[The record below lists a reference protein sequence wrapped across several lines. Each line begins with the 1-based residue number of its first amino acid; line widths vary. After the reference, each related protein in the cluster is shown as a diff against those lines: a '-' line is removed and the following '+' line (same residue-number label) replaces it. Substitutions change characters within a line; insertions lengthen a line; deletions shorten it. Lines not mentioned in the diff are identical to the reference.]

1 MEFKV
6 REVKLDEPKSVQEIE
21 RELIEK
27 HEQSLDQQQQE
38 PQIIMDI
45 PQEVELREEDVLSY
59 IGKRYNKQINSF
71 DELMSERNNSEEL
84 PEDVAAFLKYKKETG
99 RGFDDFIKLNKDFD
113 SIPEDILLK
122 EYLLSTQEGLDDDDV
137 EAMMDDYRYDEDY
150 DDESRIK
157 KTKIARKK
165 AINEAKKFFNS
176 QKEQYKIP
184 LESST
189 VGMSK
194 EEKEEFE
201 SYRQYIKQAKTYEE
215 ESSRKREWFEQKTN
229 EVFGNGFK
237 GFEFSLNNKKL
248 TFSPGDANELKR
260 LHSTPASFIGKFL
273 DENGMI
279 KDAQGYHR
287 ALAVAMNPERF
298 AKFFYEQGQA
308 DATDDLMKKTKNINM
323 SERKATE
330 ATKSNDGFQVKEI
343 NPDHGKS
350 LKIKSIRKL

>member
-21 RELIEK
+21 KELIEK
-27 HEQSLDQQQQE
+27 HEQSLDQQQE
-38 PQIIMDI
+38 PQIIMDA

-71 DELMSERNNSEEL
+71 DELMSERNSSEEL

-99 RGFDDFIKLNKDFD
+99 RSFDDFLKLRKDFD
-113 SIPEDILLK
+113 AMPEDQLIK
-122 EYLLSTQEGLDDDDV
+122 DYLVSTQDGLDEDDI
-137 EAMMDDYRYDEDY
+137 ESMMDDYRYDEDY
-150 DDESRIK
+150 DDESHIK

-176 QKEQYKIP
+176 QKEKYKMP
-184 LESST
+184 LESSPAN
-189 VGMSK
+189 MSK

-201 SYRQYIKQAKTYEE
+201 SYRQYIKQSKTYEE
-215 ESSRKREWFEQKTN
+215 EISRKREWFEQKTN
-229 EVFGNGFK
+229 EIFGSDFK
-237 GFEFSLNNKKL
+237 GFEFSLNNKKVS
-248 TFSPGDANELKR
+248 FSPGDANELKR
-260 LHSTPASFIGKFL
+260 LHSNPSGFIGKFL

-330 ATKSNDGFQVKEI
+330 ATKSNDGFQVKEL

-350 LKIKSIRKL
+350 LKIKSIRKI

>member
-27 HEQSLDQQQQE
+27 HEQSLDQQQE
-38 PQIIMDI
+38 PQIIMDT
-45 PQEVELREEDVLSY
+45 PQDVELREEDVLSY

-71 DELMSERNNSEEL
+71 DELMSERKESEDL

-330 ATKSNDGFQVKEI
+330 ATKSNDSFQVKEV
-343 NPDHGKS
+343 NPDHGRS

>member
-21 RELIEK
+21 KELIEK
-27 HEQSLDQQQQE
+27 HEQSLDQQQE
-38 PQIIMDI
+38 SQIIMDN
-45 PQEVELREEDVLSY
+45 PQDVELREEDVLSY

-99 RGFDDFIKLNKDFD
+99 RGFDDFLKLRKDFD
-113 SIPEDILLK
+113 AMPEDQLLK
-122 EYLLSTQEGLDDDDV
+122 DYLVSTQEGLDADDI
-137 EAMMDDYRYDEDY
+137 ESMMDDYRYDEDY
-150 DDESRIK
+150 DDESHIK

-176 QKEQYKIP
+176 QKEQYKMP
-184 LESST
+184 LESSPAN
-189 VGMSK
+189 MSR

-201 SYRQYIKQAKTYEE
+201 SYRQYIKQSKTYEE
-215 ESSRKREWFEQKTN
+215 EISRKREWFEQKTN
-229 EVFGNGFK
+229 EIFGSEFK
-237 GFEFSLNNKKL
+237 GFEFSLNNKKVS
-248 TFSPGDANELKR
+248 FSPGDANELKR
-260 LHSTPASFIGKFL
+260 LHSNPSGFIGKFL

-330 ATKSNDGFQVKEI
+330 ATKTNDGFQVKEL

-350 LKIKSIRKL
+350 LKIKSIRKF

>member
-6 REVKLDEPKSVQEIE
+6 REVKIDEPKSVQEIE
-21 RELIEK
+21 KELIEK
-27 HEQSLDQQQQE
+27 HEQSLDQQQE
-38 PQIIMDI
+38 PQIIMDA

-71 DELMSERNNSEEL
+71 DELMSERNSSEEL

-99 RGFDDFIKLNKDFD
+99 RSFDDFLKLRKDFD
-113 SIPEDILLK
+113 AMPEDQLIK
-122 EYLLSTQEGLDDDDV
+122 DYLVSTQEGLDEDDI
-137 EAMMDDYRYDEDY
+137 ESMMDDYRYDEDY
-150 DDESRIK
+150 DDESHIK

-176 QKEQYKIP
+176 QKEKYKMP
-184 LESST
+184 LESSPAN
-189 VGMSK
+189 MSK

-201 SYRQYIKQAKTYEE
+201 SYRQYIKQSKTYEE
-215 ESSRKREWFEQKTN
+215 EISRKREWFEQKTN
-229 EVFGNGFK
+229 EIFGSDFK
-237 GFEFSLNNKKL
+237 GFEFSLNNKKVS
-248 TFSPGDANELKR
+248 FSPGDANELKR
-260 LHSTPASFIGKFL
+260 LHSNPSGFIGKFL

-330 ATKSNDGFQVKEI
+330 ATKSNDGFQVKEL

-350 LKIKSIRKL
+350 LKIKSIRKI

>member
-27 HEQSLDQQQQE
+27 HEQSLDQQQE
-38 PQIIMDI
+38 PQIIMDT

-99 RGFDDFIKLNKDFD
+99 RGFDDFLKLRKDFD
-113 SIPEDILLK
+113 AMPEDQLLK
-122 EYLLSTQEGLDDDDV
+122 DYLVSTQEGLDEDDI
-137 EAMMDDYRYDEDY
+137 ESMMDDYRYDEDY
-150 DDESRIK
+150 DDESHIK

-165 AINEAKKFFNS
+165 IINEAKKFFNS
-176 QKEQYKIP
+176 QKEQYKMP
-184 LESST
+184 LESSPAN
-189 VGMSK
+189 MSK

-201 SYRQYIKQAKTYEE
+201 SYRQYIKQSKTYEE
-215 ESSRKREWFEQKTN
+215 EISRKREWFEQKTN
-229 EVFGNGFK
+229 EIFGSEFK
-237 GFEFSLNNKKL
+237 GFEFNLNNKKVS
-248 TFSPGDANELKR
+248 FSPGDANELKR
-260 LHSTPASFIGKFL
+260 LHSNPSGFIGKFL

-308 DATDDLMKKTKNINM
+308 DATDDLMRKTKNINM

>member
-21 RELIEK
+21 KELIEK
-27 HEQSLDQQQQE
+27 HEQSLDQQQE
-38 PQIIMDI
+38 PQIIMDA

-71 DELMSERNNSEEL
+71 DELMSERNSSEEL

-99 RGFDDFIKLNKDFD
+99 RSFDDFLKLRKDFD
-113 SIPEDILLK
+113 AMPEDQLIK
-122 EYLLSTQEGLDDDDV
+122 DYLVSTQEGLDEDDI
-137 EAMMDDYRYDEDY
+137 ESMMDDYRYDEDY
-150 DDESRIK
+150 DDESHIK

-176 QKEQYKIP
+176 QKEKYKMP
-184 LESST
+184 LESSPAN
-189 VGMSK
+189 MSK

-201 SYRQYIKQAKTYEE
+201 SYRQYIKQSKTYEE
-215 ESSRKREWFEQKTN
+215 EISRKREWFEQKTN
-229 EVFGNGFK
+229 EIFGSDFK
-237 GFEFSLNNKKL
+237 GFEFSLNNKKVS
-248 TFSPGDANELKR
+248 FSPGDANELKR
-260 LHSTPASFIGKFL
+260 LHSNPSGFIGKFL

-330 ATKSNDGFQVKEI
+330 ATKSNDGFQVKEL

-350 LKIKSIRKL
+350 LKIKSIRKI

>member
-21 RELIEK
+21 RELLEK
-27 HEQSLDQQQQE
+27 HEQSLDQQQE
-38 PQIIMDI
+38 PQIIMDM

-71 DELMSERNNSEEL
+71 DELMSERNSSEEL
-84 PEDVAAFLKYKKETG
+84 PEDVAAFLKYKKDTG
-99 RGFDDFIKLNKDFD
+99 RGFDDFLKLRKDFD
-113 SIPEDILLK
+113 TMPEDQLLK
-122 EYLLSTQEGLDDDDV
+122 DYLVSTQEGLDADDI
-137 EAMMDDYRYDEDY
+137 ESMMDDYRYDEDY
-150 DDESRIK
+150 DDESHIK

-176 QKEQYKIP
+176 QKEQYKMP
-184 LESST
+184 LESSPAN
-189 VGMSK
+189 MSR

-201 SYRQYIKQAKTYEE
+201 SYRQYIKQSKTYEE
-215 ESSRKREWFEQKTN
+215 EISRKREWFEQKTN
-229 EVFGNGFK
+229 EIFGSEFK
-237 GFEFSLNNKKL
+237 GFEFSLNNKKVS
-248 TFSPGDANELKR
+248 FSPGDANELKR
-260 LHSTPASFIGKFL
+260 LHSNPSGFIGKFL

-330 ATKSNDGFQVKEI
+330 ATKSNDGFQVKEL

-350 LKIKSIRKL
+350 LKIKSIRKF